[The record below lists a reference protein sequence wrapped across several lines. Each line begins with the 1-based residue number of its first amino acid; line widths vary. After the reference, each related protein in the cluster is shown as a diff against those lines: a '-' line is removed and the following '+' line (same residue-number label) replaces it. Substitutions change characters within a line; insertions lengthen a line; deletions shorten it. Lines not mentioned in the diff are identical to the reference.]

1 MHCRNKHHKQAQKRF
16 FKGSFKPNGWMREI
30 SLSEEDGVGGGGGVL
45 QTRGTKT
52 LFTFLQ
58 AFIYLFFRWC
68 ASQLA
73 NICHSLERNV

>member
-30 SLSEEDGVGGGGGVL
+30 SLSKEDWVGVRGGGGGVL

-58 AFIYLFFRWC
+58 AFTFFF
-68 ASQLA
+68 SVGVLL
-73 NICHSLERNV
+73 SLQIFVTV